1 MLNTVSLRLTL
12 TIVPYF
18 IMLLFAFSVNNVF
31 RQTTTLGVVNSN
43 AKDFSKKFSKCN
55 M

>member
-31 RQTTTLGVVNSN
+31 RQTTTFFLKIYHKS
-43 AKDFSKKFSKCN
+43 AKS
-55 M
+55 